1 MSNYESLFRL
11 TADAMCELDTH
22 GKILNSNPACEQML
36 GPAMPAVGGSLFELF
51 DEAGQHA
58 LTNVLRELHAD
69 ITKGAVN
76 GRIPDT
82 ATWINWHLTRIDDGH
97 IIAVGRDVSKHHHT
111 ADALASKSS
120 FLHSIIEAEPE
131 CVKLVSPAG
140 ELLDMNQAGL
150 TMIAAPSRDEAIGL
164 NTYDLIAP
172 EDRNRFIKFNERVCC
187 GESGELSFDIIAM
200 DGTRRSMET
209 TAVPL
214 ENNPNGETVQ
224 LAITRDVSERLV
236 LEDQLQHARK
246 MDAIGQMAGGIAHDF
261 NNLLT
266 AIVGPAE
273 LALLKVDEHSEVAN
287 DLRQIQSTGKRAAR
301 LTRKLL
307 AFARREEAQLT
318 AIAVPELIQN
328 MQELLEHLLGGACF
342 LDLDID
348 SGVPAARADRVQLEQ
363 LLLNLTLNARD
374 AIDRSGHIR
383 VSVTAA
389 DVPPDRAKRIGCKAG
404 PHIILKVS
412 DNGRG
417 IDPSHIARIFDPFFT
432 TKQPGAGTGLGLST
446 CYGIVVQL
454 GGAIEVESTVGNG
467 TTFTVTLPA
476 DDHKNL
482 ELLQRQRPQA
492 GGQTILVVDDEPNVR
507 QAVCRM
513 LESAGFQVHS
523 CDGAKDALKLA
534 TRITKLDLLVTDM
547 AMPGMSGR
555 DLVTMLRKTRPTLP
569 VLFTTGYLPSL
580 SQDTHDSFPP
590 ESNVLLKPFTSQIL
604 SSAVLRAI
612 QGEIGS
618 TDPVPTQEP
627 AYRTR

>member
-11 TADAMCELDTH
+11 TADAMCELDSH
-22 GKILNSNPACEQML
+22 GKILKRNEACEQML
-36 GPAMPAVGGSLFELF
+36 GPAMPAVGDSLFALL
-51 DEAGQHA
+51 DEPGKEA
-58 LTNVLRELHAD
+58 LTHVLSELRAD
-69 ITKGAVN
+69 VTKGAVD
-76 GRIPDT
+76 GHIRDT
-82 ATWINWHLTRIDDGH
+82 KTWISWHLTRIDSDH
-97 IIAVGRDVSKHHHT
+97 IVAVGRDVSKHHHT
-111 ADALASKSS
+111 ADALALKSS
-120 FLHSIIEAEPE
+120 YLHSIIEAEPE
-131 CVKLVSPAG
+131 CVKLVSPTG

-150 TMIAAPSRDEAIGL
+150 TMIGAPSRDDAIGL

-172 EDRNRFIKFNERVCC
+172 EDRDRFVAFNERVCR

-209 TAVPL
+209 IAVPL
-214 ENNPNGETVQ
+214 DNDPGGETVH
-224 LAITRDVSERLV
+224 LAITRDISERLV

-273 LALLKVDEHSEVAN
+273 LALLKVDEHSELAD

-307 AFARREEAQLT
+307 AFARREEAELT
-318 AIAVPELIQN
+318 AVGVPELIRN

-348 SGVPAARADRVQLEQ
+348 SGVPPARADRVQLEQ

-383 VSVTAA
+383 VSVTAE
-389 DVPPDRAKRIGCKAG
+389 DVRPDRAKRIGCKAG
-404 PHIILKVS
+404 PHVIVKVS
-412 DNGRG
+412 DDGRG
-417 IDPSHIARIFDPFFT
+417 IDPNDIPRIFDPFFT
-432 TKQPGAGTGLGLST
+432 TKPPGAGTGLGLST

-454 GGAIEVESTVGNG
+454 GGAIEVESKLGAG
-467 TTFTVTLPA
+467 TTFVVTLPA
-476 DDHKNL
+476 DQHKTV
-482 ELLQRQRPQA
+482 ELVPQPPLRA

-523 CDGAKDALKLA
+523 CGGVDDAVETA
-534 TRITKLDLLVTDM
+534 AGIDKLDLLVTDM
-547 AMPGMSGR
+547 TMPGMSGR
-555 DLVTMLRKTRPTLP
+555 DLVAKLRKRRPTLP
-569 VLFTTGYLPSL
+569 VLFTTGYLPSPL
-580 SQDTHDSFPP
+580 EPEGHDLPP
-590 ESNVLLKPFTSQIL
+590 GNEVLLKPFTSQTL

-612 QGEIGS
+612 QG
-618 TDPVPTQEP
+618 DPKQGRSPHDL
-627 AYRTR
+627 ASLR